1 MEPRTPLKNCILVLG
16 TLVLMGLSS
25 PAYAQIAVSRLL
37 IDVVPGREREDIVVS
52 NNGEDVAYVQITIR
66 EYLNPG
72 TAEEE
77 LVERDSPRELGLLA
91 SPNRMILQP
100 GEKAILRLA
109 VIDRPQDMDRVF
121 KISVTPVVGEIESST
136 NAIKLVYAFGV
147 IVILRPE
154 TPQPDVLVS
163 RDGNLLTVVNQG
175 NTMVQFGY
183 GKQCD
188 ASGADCMEIP
198 NKRVYPFS
206 TWAYELPRDAPVTFE
221 VKTLEVIEV
230 QTY

>member
-1 MEPRTPLKNCILVLG
+1 MSLRLRSLAIAIALLIGMPT
-16 TLVLMGLSS
+16 
-25 PAYAQIAVSRLL
+25 AAQAQIAVSRLL
-37 IDVVPGREREDIVVS
+37 IDVIPGNEREDIVVS

-72 TAEEE
+72 TDEEE

-100 GEKAILRLA
+100 GEKAILRLG
-109 VIDRPQDMDRVF
+109 VIERPTDIDRVF

-147 IVILRPE
+147 IVILRTE
-154 TPQPDVLVS
+154 TPEPSVTVT
-163 RDGNLLTVVNQG
+163 RDGNILTVVNDG

-188 ASGADCMEIP
+188 ASGVECTEIP
-198 NKRVYPFS
+198 NKRVYPDS
-206 TWAYELPRDAPVTFE
+206 TWVYELPEDAPVTFE
-221 VKTLEVIEV
+221 VKTLEVVEV
-230 QTY
+230 QTF